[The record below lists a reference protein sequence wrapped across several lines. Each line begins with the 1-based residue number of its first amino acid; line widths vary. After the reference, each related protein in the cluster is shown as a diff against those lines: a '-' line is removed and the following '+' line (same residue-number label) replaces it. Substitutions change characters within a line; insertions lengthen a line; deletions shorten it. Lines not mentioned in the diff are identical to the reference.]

1 VSLVPRSR
9 NNQRPASRAK
19 SAANRR
25 ADGDA
30 ALGEL
35 LLSLYRGVR
44 EPDGWLDF
52 QRRLSNSLAT
62 VNSVLSLRWP
72 EGTRPG
78 LTYTYNGDAAQLPPA
93 LRAYVAIDPFVNI
106 AEGRPA
112 RLLDLVDP
120 AEFRAST
127 YYREWLVPIGIEY
140 ALGLDVREAGRFHAR
155 LRLCR
160 SRAAGEFTDA
170 DCRLVESLAPHL
182 RLAVGLY
189 SDLDEA
195 RSGRELYAD
204 AMDTL
209 TLATIVLDEHGRM
222 VHANRLAESVLD
234 ERDGISVSGDRL
246 LFESREDGRRF
257 RELVTRA
264 VDQFSSSRPA
274 VAQAMRVTRPSGRP
288 AYELV
293 VRPSPREPSANDRR
307 LSARV
312 AVVIGSDVAEHAPA
326 ELSALAVQQFFGL
339 TPKEAALALRLAA
352 GRSLVEAARDQGVS
366 VNTARAHLRAI
377 FAKTGVDR
385 QSRLVGA
392 LLKSAARVAR

>member
-1 VSLVPRSR
+1 ML
-9 NNQRPASRAK
+9 
-19 SAANRR
+19 
-25 ADGDA
+25 DA
-30 ALGEL
+30 L
-35 LLSLYRGVR
+35 LLALYRGVR

-52 QRRLSNSLAT
+52 QRHLSVQLAT
-62 VNSVLSLRWP
+62 INSVLSLRWP

-78 LTYTYNGDAAQLPPA
+78 LLYTFNGDTARLPPE
-93 LRAYVAIDPFVNI
+93 LRAYAAIDPFVNI
-106 AEGRPA
+106 ADGRA
-112 RLLDLVDP
+112 VRLLDLVDP

-127 YYREWLVPIGIEY
+127 YYREWLVPIDVEY

-160 SRAAGEFTDA
+160 SKSAGEFTDA

-204 AMDTL
+204 AMDSL
-209 TLATIVLDEHGRM
+209 TLATIVLDEHGRV
-222 VHANRLAESVLD
+222 VHSNRLADDVLAAK
-234 ERDGISVSGDRL
+234 DGFSVSGDRIVL
-246 LFESREDGRRF
+246 AGREDGHRF

-264 VDQFSSSRPA
+264 VDQFSSNRPA

-288 AYELV
+288 AYEIV
-293 VRPSPREPSANDRR
+293 VRPTPQGLLADDRR
-307 LSARV
+307 LAARV
-312 AVVIGSDVAEHAPA
+312 AVVIGSDVGERAPA
-326 ELSALAVQQFFGL
+326 ELSAEAVQQFFGL
-339 TPKEAALALRLAA
+339 TRKEAALALRLAA
-352 GRSLVEAARDQGVS
+352 GRSLLEAARDQGIS
-366 VNTARAHLRAI
+366 LNTARAHLRAI
-377 FAKTGVDR
+377 FAKTGIDR

>member
-1 VSLVPRSR
+1 VQRSR
-9 NNQRPASRAK
+9 SNRRLASRA
-19 SAANRR
+19 AAKATSRR
-25 ADGDA
+25 GASSDA
-30 ALGEL
+30 GLGEL
-35 LLSLYRGVR
+35 LLALYRGVR

-52 QRRLSNSLAT
+52 QRRLSQRLHT
-62 VNSVLSLRWP
+62 INSVLSLRWP
-72 EGTRPG
+72 EGTRAG
-78 LTYTYNGDAAQLPPA
+78 LTYTYNGDAARLPTG

-106 AEGRPA
+106 DEGRA
-112 RLLDLVDP
+112 IRLLDLVDP
-120 AEFRAST
+120 AEFRSST
-127 YYREWLVPIGIEY
+127 YYREWLVPIGVEY
-140 ALGLDVREAGRFHAR
+140 ALGLDVREIGRFHAR

-160 SRAAGEFTDA
+160 ARSAGEFSDA
-170 DCRLVESLAPHL
+170 DCRLVDSLAPHL

-189 SDLDEA
+189 SELDEA

-204 AMDTL
+204 AMDSL

-222 VHANRLAESVLD
+222 IHANRLAEGVLG

-246 LFESREDGRRF
+246 IFESRDDGRRF
-257 RELVTRA
+257 RELVSHA
-264 VDQFSSSRPA
+264 VDQFASNRPA
-274 VAQAMRVTRPSGRP
+274 VAQAMRVTRPSGRA

-293 VRPSPREPSANDRR
+293 VRPSPPEPLADHRR

-312 AVVIGSDVAEHAPA
+312 AVVIGSDLGEGAPA
-326 ELSALAVQQFFGL
+326 GLSAEAVQQFFGL

-352 GRSLVEAARDQGVS
+352 GRSLVESARDQGVS

-392 LLKSAARVAR
+392 LLKSVARVAR